1 MPENMAWDC
10 RVLRSLGRNSRAS
23 GGGGELA
30 PAQKGAERPGVK
42 REKTKASRSL
52 ALPAAEAGLL
62 AACKTDFSVEKSGIC
77 RYMGQ
82 MCVIGSLKMIQCK
95 M

>member
-23 GGGGELA
+23 GGGESA

-62 AACKTDFSVEKSGIC
+62 AACKTDSPVERSGIS
-77 RYMGQ
+77 RYVGQ
-82 MCVIGSLKMIQCK
+82 MRVIGSLKMIQCK